1 MALLRMIMKLSG
13 GFAPANSPLARK
25 VAPAAKLV
33 EPAEVPPPLST
44 WKWKLKRIKIGK
56 MSFFEAKENYK
67 KCFFLYT
74 TIGP

>member
-44 WKWKLKRIKIGK
+44 CKSKLKRIKNWKNVILGQK
-56 MSFFEAKENYK
+56 RKLLKVFF
-67 KCFFLYT
+67 FFIPL
-74 TIGP
+74 